1 MRRLIPAA
9 ILVALVVVVVLVVTG
24 GGSGGE
30 YRIRAIF
37 DNGSFMVKGEQVRI
51 AGANVGTI
59 ESVSV
64 SLPGETV
71 AYEKDGKG
79 KAVPGKAII
88 VMNISD
94 PSFQDWR
101 QDASCLIRPQSL
113 IGEKFVDCR
122 PTLPR
127 APHAQPAP
135 PLEKIPS
142 GQPGAGEY
150 LLPLGSNGTSV
161 DPDLIN
167 DIQTL
172 PYAQRFRLIFNE
184 LGAGLAGRGDDL
196 EAAIKR
202 ANPTLRDVD
211 KLFGTLNEQKDQL
224 AQLAANSEEI
234 LRPLTAE
241 KTHVAGF
248 LANSGAAAQA
258 SSERGPELEAALQ
271 KFPTFLREFRKTMV
285 SLKGFSGAATPVLE
299 DLGSAAPS
307 LTDATRTLTPFSEAT
322 TVALK
327 SLGNAGEASGPI
339 FRQADPVIVKA
350 RDLAQTGVNP
360 TENLAKL
367 FTSLRKSGGWDGLTE
382 LIYNTTGSLNGYDQY
397 GHFGRTRV
405 TLSNC
410 LEYIVSAAGT
420 SSCDANF
427 NGENAAE
434 PAETNPK
441 ELIKLLAL
449 MEAEKSGGTN
459 AGGASATGPTTGLG
473 QADSVKSGGPVDA
486 GGEPGEAGA
495 EPEPSVAESS
505 KAASGTEPLLNYL
518 LGP

>member
-9 ILVALVVVVVLVVTG
+9 ILVAVVVVVVLLVSG

-94 PSFQDWR
+94 ANFQDWR

-127 APHAQPAP
+127 APGAQPAP
-135 PLEKIPS
+135 PLKKIPS

-184 LGAGLAGRGDDL
+184 LGAGLAGRGEDL
-196 EAAIKR
+196 EVAIKR

-211 KLFGTLNEQKDQL
+211 KLFGTLNAQKNQL
-224 AQLAANSEEI
+224 AELAANSEEI
-234 LRPLTAE
+234 LGPLQQE
-241 KTHVAGF
+241 KAHVAGF

-299 DLGSAAPS
+299 DLGTAAPS

-327 SLGNAGEASGPI
+327 SLGNAGEESGPI
-339 FRQADPVIVKA
+339 FRQADPVIQKT

-367 FTSLRKSGGWDGLTE
+367 FVSLRKTGGWDGLTE

-397 GHFGRTRV
+397 GHFGRTKV

-410 LEYIVSAAGT
+410 LEYILSSAG
-420 SSCDANF
+420 SSGCDANF
-427 NGENAAE
+427 NGGFAAE
-434 PAETNPK
+434 PAETNPE
-441 ELIKLLAL
+441 ELIKLLMA
-449 MEAEKSGGTN
+449 MEAEKSGGTS
-459 AGGASATGPTTGLG
+459 AASASANGPTTGIG
-473 QADSVKSGGPVDA
+473 QADSAEKGGPVEG
-486 GGEPGEAGA
+486 GGETETEA
-495 EPEPSVAESS
+495 EPSVAESS
-505 KAASGTEPLLNYL
+505 KATSGTEPLLNYL